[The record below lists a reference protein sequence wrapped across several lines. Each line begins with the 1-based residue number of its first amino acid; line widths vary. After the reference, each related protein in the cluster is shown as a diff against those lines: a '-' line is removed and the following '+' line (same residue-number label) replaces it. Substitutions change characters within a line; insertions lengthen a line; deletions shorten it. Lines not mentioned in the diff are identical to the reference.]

1 MVTRR
6 AHKAANEL
14 VALYFIV
21 GALLG
26 FITGFAIAALTV
38 L

>member
-6 AHKAANEL
+6 ARKAANEL
-14 VALYFIV
+14 VTLYFIV
-21 GALLG
+21 GASLG
-26 FITGFAIAALTV
+26 FIAGFTAAITV